1 MTVFLFS
8 CWNNWNLNWNH
19 STLCISSG
27 NIYKKFGRFIFS
39 YFQSRRII
47 MLVEPLRQTKDQDLY
62 KWHRE
67 EMILCSENKVTKLL
81 LLAFVLSK
89 NFSLMEHEVDVPC
102 DHSFR
107 ISQLHICINLA
118 QTQFVHVRL
127 KCQISGAEIT
137 GLCYNIL
144 SSSNQRGQI
153 LILHVL
159 CGRYL
164 EYFNF

>member
-1 MTVFLFS
+1 MTQRRDDSVFREQGHQVTPP
-8 CWNNWNLNWNH
+8 C
-19 STLCISSG
+19 LC
-27 NIYKKFGRFIFS
+27 
-39 YFQSRRII
+39 
-47 MLVEPLRQTKDQDLY
+47 V
-62 KWHRE
+62 
-67 EMILCSENKVTKLL
+67 
-81 LLAFVLSK
+81 SK

-144 SSSNQRGQI
+144 SSSNQRRQI